1 MGIEESIPKKIF
13 LPLDTFCFIC
23 HTSFYYND
31 CTLQIE
37 GRGVITDFF
46 FSFINPLA
54 KEYLFNQVNTIKRE
68 AITLPLTD
76 MCFQVWKDSP
86 LHTFTYIR
94 HDYIQGILHLP
105 ISRARLR

>member
-1 MGIEESIPKKIF
+1 MRIEESIPKKIF

-46 FSFINPLA
+46 FFLHKPSGQRISIQPGKHY
-54 KEYLFNQVNTIKRE
+54 KEGSHNTTSNRHVFSSLERLPPTHIYLYQ
-68 AITLPLTD
+68 A
-76 MCFQVWKDSP
+76 
-86 LHTFTYIR
+86 
-94 HDYIQGILHLP
+94 
-105 ISRARLR
+105 